1 MNKIK
6 QWVNPKEYLPTVN
19 SLVLI
24 KLGDHD
30 YDFARLW
37 EINPNEDGEVY
48 FLLERDG
55 DGSIEL
61 YNIEAWCYIEI
72 DNDTSFS

>member
-24 KLGDHD
+24 KLGDYY
-30 YDFARLW
+30 YDFGRLW

-55 DGSIEL
+55 DDSIEL
-61 YNIEAWCYIEI
+61 SNIEAWCYIEI
-72 DNDTSFS
+72 DNGTSFS